1 MSELYVG
8 LLSGSSLDGVD
19 AVLVDFAD
27 ERIDIRGHYFVP
39 YPADLRGKLLSLQT
53 PARNELHRVAQ
64 LGEQM
69 AHLNH
74 VAVTGLLAKSRLH
87 RDDIQAIGSQGQT
100 VRQNVAAGFTVNVG
114 HASVLAELS
123 GITVV
128 SGFRNRG
135 LSSEG
140 QTAPLTSAFHD
151 ALWRREDQHRVVVTL
166 GGFAAV
172 TDLAPGKPTFGFDAG
187 PGNLLMD
194 GWIQSRQG
202 RNFDSD
208 GAWAASGEAVHYL
221 LNKCM
226 AHPFIIKSPPKMCGH
241 AEFNLNW
248 LESLLHGTETS
259 VDVQATLLE
268 YTTLA
273 IAQAVREWCGRPD
286 EVIACGGGV
295 RNKAL
300 MSRLGDLIPEARI
313 TPAEEL
319 GIVPEQ
325 VDAAAF
331 AWLARQTLRCEPAK
345 VGGNRAG
352 RILGAIYQP

>member
-1 MSELYVG
+1 MSELYIG
-8 LLSGSSLDGVD
+8 LVSGTSVDGVD
-19 AVLVDFAD
+19 AALVDFAH
-27 ERIDIRGHYFVP
+27 ERMEVCAHYFVP
-39 YPADLRGKLLSLQT
+39 YPADLRGKLLSLHT

-74 VAVTGLLAKSRLH
+74 VAVAGLLAKSRLH

-123 GITVV
+123 GITVI

-151 ALWRREDQHRVVVTL
+151 ALWRHEDLHRVVIAL
-166 GGFAAV
+166 GGFAAI
-172 TDLAPGKPTFGFDAG
+172 TDLAPGKPTFGFDSG

-208 GAWAASGEAVHYL
+208 GAWAASGEVVHYL

-226 AHPFIIKSPPKMCGH
+226 AHPFIIKAPPKMCGH
-241 AEFNLNW
+241 ADFSLSW
-248 LESLLHGTETS
+248 LESLLHGMETS

-268 YTTLA
+268 FTALS
-273 IAQAVREWCGRPD
+273 IAQSVREYCGRPE
-286 EVIACGGGV
+286 EVIVCGGGV
-295 RNKAL
+295 HNKAL
-300 MSRLGDLIPEARI
+300 MSRLGDLITEAKIIR
-313 TPAEEL
+313 ADEV
-319 GIVPEQ
+319 GINPEQ
-325 VDAAAF
+325 VDASAF